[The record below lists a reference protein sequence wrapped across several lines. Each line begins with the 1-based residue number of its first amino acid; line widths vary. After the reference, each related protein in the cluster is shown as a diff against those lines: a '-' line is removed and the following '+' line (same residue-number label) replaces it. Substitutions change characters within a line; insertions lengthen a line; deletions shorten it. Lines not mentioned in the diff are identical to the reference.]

1 MSMVTLKSDTFSDN
15 VIKSEKPVLVDFWAD
30 WCGPCQMLSPII
42 DELEKEYED
51 RVTFGKVN
59 IDEEA
64 NLAME
69 YRIMSIP
76 SVLIFKDG
84 EMKQKAVGV
93 RDKDEYVKF
102 LQEVLN

>member
-1 MSMVTLKSDTFSDN
+1 MSMVTLSSETFSDQ
-15 VIKSEKPVLVDFWAD
+15 VIKSGKPVLVDFWAE
-30 WCGPCQMLSPII
+30 WCGPCKMLTPII
-42 DELEKEYED
+42 DELEKEYND

-64 NLAME
+64 TLAME

-84 EMKQKAVGV
+84 ELKQKVVGV

-102 LQEVLN
+102 LQEILD